1 MNPTTAKPFVAIACG
16 GTGGHLFPG
25 IAVAS
30 ELRSRGADCALLISQ
45 KDVDR
50 QAAQTA
56 ADLEALALPAVG
68 LNWRRPVAFLRAA
81 FESHRAALRH
91 FGTKRPQAVL
101 AMGGFTSL
109 PAVLAARRCGAR
121 SFLHESNAIPGRANR
136 WLARLAD
143 EAFISY
149 ESAASGF
156 AARRV
161 TLTGT
166 PVRER
171 FQPMDPA
178 AARSSLGLDPQRP
191 VLLTMG
197 GSQGAHGV
205 NDLVLASLPALAT
218 LVPALQ
224 YIHLT
229 GAAEE
234 GRVRGVYDGLGR
246 RAVVMPFCAEM
257 EVAMGAATVA
267 VSRAGASTLAE
278 LAAMRLPSVLVPYPH
293 AVDNHQWFNGRALER
308 SGAARML
315 WNHHSSPQDLVRVLT
330 ELLADT
336 SLRAAMAAALF
347 RWHHADAAARIA
359 GRILSAIGH
368 PEAASSGFAAAA
380 RDERAE
386 PDSPQSSFALH
397 TP

>member
-1 MNPTTAKPFVAIACG
+1 MNSTTARPFVAIACG

-25 IAVAS
+25 IAVAA
-30 ELRSRGADCALLISQ
+30 ELRARGAECALLISR
-45 KDVDR
+45 KDVDQ
-50 QAAQTA
+50 QAARTA
-56 ADLEALALPAVG
+56 PDLEAIALPGVG
-68 LNWRRPVAFLRAA
+68 LSWRHPVKFLRGAL
-81 FESHRAALRH
+81 ESHREA
-91 FGTKRPQAVL
+91 KRCFESRSPRAVL

-109 PAVLAARRCGAR
+109 PAVLAARRCGAKA
-121 SFLHESNAIPGRANR
+121 FLHESNAIPGRANR

-149 ESAASGF
+149 ESAAEGF

-171 FQPMDPA
+171 FQPQDAA
-178 AARSSLGLDPQRP
+178 AARTALGLDPRQP

-205 NDLVLASLPALAT
+205 NDLVLAALPALAAQA
-218 LVPALQ
+218 PALQ
-224 YIHLT
+224 FIHLT
-229 GAAEE
+229 GEGEE
-234 GRVRGVYDGLGR
+234 ARVRAAYNAAGR
-246 RAVVMPFCAEM
+246 RASVMAFCSDM
-257 EVAMGAATVA
+257 EVAMGAATIA

-278 LAAMRLPSVLVPYPH
+278 LAAMRLPSILVPYPH

-315 WNHHSSPQDLVRVLT
+315 WNHHSSPADLVRVVT
-330 ELLADT
+330 ELLADS
-336 SLRAAMAAALF
+336 SLRATMAAALF

-359 GRILSAIGH
+359 GRILSVIGH
-368 PEAASSGFAAAA
+368 PEPAAAGRIA
-380 RDERAE
+380 SLGAERAH
-386 PDSPQSSFALH
+386 PDSPSNAFALH